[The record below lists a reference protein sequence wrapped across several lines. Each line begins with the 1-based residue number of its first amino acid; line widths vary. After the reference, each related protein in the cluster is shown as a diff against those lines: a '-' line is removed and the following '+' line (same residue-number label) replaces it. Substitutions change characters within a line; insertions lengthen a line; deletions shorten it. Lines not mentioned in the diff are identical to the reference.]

1 MVANDDVI
9 KVVQEAVRQ
18 FGVAVQKF
26 QAKTLPT
33 IVLSDAPPAIKIVI
47 QEASSPKFLHETAR
61 KLAGKAAVCV
71 ETWDGYVTINGE
83 RSDAILVNY
92 WTQGRGPIF
101 FAQRYKLNPFE
112 WVGEAISGEEA
123 SVLQG

>member
-1 MVANDDVI
+1 VVSNDDVI

-18 FGVAVQKF
+18 FGHAVQKF
-26 QAKTLPT
+26 QAKTLPA

-47 QEASSPKFLHETAR
+47 QEASPKFSHETAR
-61 KLAGKAAVCV
+61 KLARKATVCV
-71 ETWDGYVTINGE
+71 ETWDGYVTIDGE

-101 FAQRYKLNPFE
+101 FVQRYRLNPFE
-112 WVGEAISGEEA
+112 WVGEAIAGEET
-123 SVLQG
+123 SVLQS